1 MSLVTPAELKSHIY
15 DYQVQQIT
23 ENDSTITETAISTA
37 EALVKSYLASRF
49 DTDAIWATTGSD
61 RPPLVL
67 DLIKTIAVY
76 KLIRLCNVDI
86 LYDRYHDAYLEAI
99 DILKPV
105 STGTIVPNLPRR
117 GSGGGRGGGS
127 GSGDGGDSS
136 SGDNND
142 SDEYSPLGISSNPKF
157 QHDF

>member
-37 EALVKSYLASRF
+37 EALVKSYLANRF
-49 DTDAIWATTGSD
+49 DTAAIWATTGND
-61 RPPLVL
+61 RPPLVV

-99 DILKPV
+99 DILKPI
-105 STGTIVPNLPRR
+105 SQGTITPSLPRY
-117 GSGGGRGGGS
+117 GSGGGS
-127 GSGDGGDSS
+127 GSGSGGDGGDSGS
-136 SGDNND
+136 DNEG
-142 SDEYSPLGISSNPKF
+142 EYSPLGMSSNPKF

>member
-1 MSLVTPAELKSHIY
+1 MSLVSPSELKSHIY

-49 DTDAIWATTGSD
+49 DTDAIWATTGND

-105 STGTIVPNLPRR
+105 SSGTIVPNLPRR
-117 GSGGGRGGGS
+117 GSGGG
-127 GSGDGGDSS
+127 SGDGGDGG
-136 SGDNND
+136 SGDNNNSGD
-142 SDEYSPLGISSNPKF
+142 YSPLGISSNPKF
-157 QHDF
+157 QHDY

>member
-1 MSLVTPAELKSHIY
+1 MSLVSPSELKSHIY

-49 DTDAIWATTGSD
+49 DTDAIWATTGND

-105 STGTIVPNLPRR
+105 SSGTIVPNLPRR
-117 GSGGGRGGGS
+117 GSGGG
-127 GSGDGGDSS
+127 SGDGGDGG
-136 SGDNND
+136 SGDNNNSGD
-142 SDEYSPLGISSNPKF
+142 YSPLGISSNPKF

>member
-1 MSLVTPAELKSHIY
+1 MSLVSPSELKSHIY

-23 ENDSTITETAISTA
+23 ENDTTITETAISTA

-49 DTDAIWATTGSD
+49 DTDAIWATTGNN

-99 DILKPV
+99 DILKPI
-105 STGTIVPNLPRR
+105 STGTIVPNLPRH
-117 GSGGGRGGGS
+117 GSGGGSGS
-127 GSGDGGDSS
+127 GSGDGGD
-136 SGDNND
+136 DNND